1 MVAVGIHAHVVRTL
15 PSPGCGMEGRPA
27 WARSPLGNSCTPRVT
42 PSTLKRSVSRQAG
55 GLEMENAQKR
65 WENQVR
71 DGRVRNVRAKEVP
84 GLLKDGWTLLDVRP
98 SSELDKA
105 RIKGAVEVPLF
116 VVDDDM
122 SPAGLLKQASAFGMG
137 GWWLGGK
144 HMKPYPTFLE
154 EVEAKVPKDAS
165 IIVACQKGLRSLAA
179 CEVLSR
185 AGYRS
190 LAWINGGYDTAQP
203 GELPVEGDVDVR
215 LAGIGGLSSVLGWT
229 EPQREGQGGGF
240 AGGFQ
245 NILKGVAVILLLD
258 VLLFGWELIQA
269 SKQ

>member
-1 MVAVGIHAHVVRTL
+1 MRCSVNGGLLVDVTQPPATL
-15 PSPGCGMEGRPA
+15 PSTHDEVGLCAQDRAHALRRYLADFLLPPA
-27 WARSPLGNSCTPRVT
+27 RDPLTPCCQPPVAT
-42 PSTLKRSVSRQAG
+42 PTTL
-55 GLEMENAQKR
+55 
-65 WENQVR
+65 
-71 DGRVRNVRAKEVP
+71 
-84 GLLKDGWTLLDVRP
+84 
-98 SSELDKA
+98 
-105 RIKGAVEVPLF
+105 I
-116 VVDDDM
+116 
-122 SPAGLLKQASAFGMG
+122 
-137 GWWLGGK
+137 
-144 HMKPYPTFLE
+144 FL
-154 EVEAKVPKDAS
+154 PP
-165 IIVACQKGLRSLAA
+165 RSLAA